1 VTRNLRA
8 RVERIEARVPSGGA
22 EAVEIWTQDAD
33 DLDRYTCDTRPGEA
47 RAAADFTSEPAAP
60 GTTLVFLVGFTPPRG
75 RP

>member
-1 VTRNLRA
+1 VSLRA
-8 RVERIEARVPSGGA
+8 RVERIEARAPSGTV

-33 DLDRYTCDTRPGEA
+33 DLDLYTCDARPGEA

-60 GTTLVFLVGFTPPRG
+60 GTTRVFLVGFAPPRG